1 MVLGLWTKAPADEV
15 ECFKHRPE
23 DFLKSVNLE
32 LIQQKYW
39 KFYRDLELGA
49 KVYVPLFDS
58 EAEVADVI
66 EEFVCVEGI
75 LPDSEW
81 LELFPWEFEVL

>member
-1 MVLGLWTKAPADEV
+1 MVFGLWTKTSTDEV

-23 DFLKSVNLE
+23 DFLKNVDLE

-39 KFYRDLELGA
+39 KFYQDLKLGA
-49 KVYVPLFDS
+49 KVYVPLFDQ

-75 LPDSEW
+75 LPNNEW
-81 LELFPWEFEVL
+81 LELFPWEFKVL

>member
-1 MVLGLWTKAPADEV
+1 MVLGLWTKTPVDEV

-23 DFLKSVNLE
+23 NFLENVNLE

-39 KFYRDLELGA
+39 KFYQDLEIGT
-49 KVYVPLFDS
+49 KVYVPLFDQ

-75 LPDSEW
+75 LPDHEW
-81 LELFPWEFEVL
+81 LELFPWEFKIL